1 MGKITDKIFDIGLV
15 PLVVLDDASNAV
27 DFAKALVKG
36 SIPIAEVTFRTA
48 AAVDTIKAMAE
59 NVPEI
64 IVGAGTVHTVEQ
76 AAEAVK
82 AGAQFIVTP
91 GFNADVVKWCVE
103 NDVEVLPGTVSPADI
118 EQAMS
123 FGLKNCKFFP
133 AEAYGGVKTLKAL
146 AGPYS
151 GIKFMPTGGVNENNM
166 RDYLNLPNVGAV
178 GGSFMAPNSLVK
190 EKKWDEIAKL
200 CKETV
205 YKMLGFK
212 LLHVGINT
220 DGKEEANIIANAFSM
235 MFGQPVKETDGAYF
249 AGDMIEAVKGKFLG
263 THGHIAVSTCDIDRA
278 KTYLEAVGVKFN
290 EETASFDAK
299 GKLVSIYLKDEIGG
313 FAVHLR
319 RED

>member
-1 MGKITDKIFDIGLV
+1 MGKITDKIFNIGLV
-15 PLVVLDDASNAV
+15 PLVVLDDASDAV

-36 SIPIAEVTFRTA
+36 SIPIAEVTFRTS

-64 IVGAGTVHTVEQ
+64 IVGAGTVHTVQQ
-76 AAEAVK
+76 AKDAVN

-91 GFNADVVKWCVE
+91 GFNCDVVKWCVD
-103 NDVEVLPGTVSPADI
+103 NDVEVLPGTVSPADL
-118 EQAMS
+118 ELALS

-166 RDYLNLPNVGAV
+166 REYLNLPNVGAV
-178 GGSFMAPNSLVK
+178 GGSFMAPNNLVK
-190 EKKWDEIAKL
+190 EKKWDEISSL
-200 CKETV
+200 CQKTV

-212 LLHVGINT
+212 LAHVGINT
-220 DGKEEANIIANAFSM
+220 ESEKDALFIANMFSN
-235 MFGQPVKETDGAYF
+235 MFGQSINETDGAYF
-249 AGDMIEAVKGKFLG
+249 AGDMVEVVKGSFLG
-263 THGHIAVSTCDIDRA
+263 TKGHIAISTCDIVRA
-278 KTYLEAVGVKFN
+278 KAYLESIGVNFN
-290 EETASFDAK
+290 EKTASYDEK
-299 GKLVSIYLKDEIGG
+299 GKLVSIYLEDEIGG

-319 RED
+319 RE